1 MASLSRSHS
10 NGKNSVK
17 DLVSGYAK
25 SAVARIYGF
34 LPSSDSRLFAVIH
47 QLHALRPSH
56 RTKKPGLPLPLP
68 SKSLETLTILTQTS
82 KTLDLL
88 EEIQEHMLSY
98 MHCIQK
104 GLCFW
109 QSFAEIYMEIDLRGE
124 SMTKD
129 LERSLPL
136 LLVSINNIFVQL
148 ETFITSLPGVAKI
161 LTYSATNTKGFD
173 SSSLSLKFIILPEAL
188 QEKSQWTDIE
198 LQVVISITRLNLKKL
213 DAYVSQFI
221 SRYQKPS
228 KMTLY
233 WFRYTCGTVGL
244 SLCSVWLLRHSSLTG
259 SSDIDNWIRDTK
271 ESTLAFWKDHVE
283 MPLLSIRDELFETFR
298 RRHKGVMELEEVQLT
313 ANSLHKMLLAFTEQT
328 TGPKFA
334 ADASDQELLE
344 IVMNRYEKELM
355 HPIQNLLG
363 GELARALLIQIQK
376 LKLDIETAMLELNQI
391 LRANEINFAIL
402 AALPA
407 FFLVLILVMV
417 VWPWFTQGKG
427 AEGRGRVARLQRRL
441 LLVNVER
448 QIMQY
453 HICLDQGMDKDAQWM
468 YGLVIYTLD
477 RLYRAIER
485 HARATGEWTSLRQ
498 DILDLGKPGLQKIDK
513 LAITTRMVG
522 VYDCLLPSPKRL

>member
-1 MASLSRSHS
+1 MLEFL
-10 NGKNSVK
+10 KNSIINQTRK
-17 DLVSGYAK
+17 LPGICRSD
-25 SAVARIYGF
+25 ARKAYFMVFERG
-34 LPSSDSRLFAVIH
+34 PWA
-47 QLHALRPSH
+47 
-56 RTKKPGLPLPLP
+56 
-68 SKSLETLTILTQTS
+68 
-82 KTLDLL
+82 
-88 EEIQEHMLSY
+88 
-98 MHCIQK
+98 
-104 GLCFW
+104 
-109 QSFAEIYMEIDLRGE
+109 FAEETIHLIRDCMIEGWSIWTIKRLSLAASASFSEKISVLTHLQHCLASFLAQIYMEIDLRGE

-313 ANSLHKMLLAFTEQT
+313 ANSLHK
-328 TGPKFA
+328 
-334 ADASDQELLE
+334 
-344 IVMNRYEKELM
+344 YEKELM

-417 VWPWFTQGKG
+417 VWPWFTQ
-427 AEGRGRVARLQRRL
+427 
-441 LLVNVER
+441 
-448 QIMQY
+448 
-453 HICLDQGMDKDAQWM
+453 DKDAQWM